1 MAVST
6 VKVNINGQDYNLVYN
21 SVSGKYEGTITA
33 PSTTSYHQTNNKYGV
48 TVTATDDAGNVT
60 VKDRSDTVLG
70 SSLQLRVLEKDKP
83 TISIITPSSG
93 ARATSATPKIEFK
106 VRDAGS
112 GINISSLDLKIDGGT
127 KITNVSPGMTCTS
140 VSGGYD
146 CVYIPPTALGEG
158 AHTITISVQDNDSNT
173 SDLLSSGFTVDTVPP
188 ALNITSP
195 SVGLVTNKPSLAVSG
210 TTNDATSSPTRIN
223 IKLNNADQGSVT
235 VAENGAFSKTITLE
249 EGVNTIEIVAI
260 DSAGLTSKV
269 TRTVKL
275 STVAPTISAVTLA
288 PNPVDCGKTFVVSVT
303 VTDLN

>member
-1 MAVST
+1 MAVNT
-6 VKVNINGQDYNLVYN
+6 VKVNINGQDYNLTYN
-21 SVSGKYEGTITA
+21 STSGKYEGTITA
-33 PSTTSYHQTNNKYGV
+33 PSTTSYHQPSNKYGV

-60 VKDRSDTVLG
+60 VKDRTDAVLG

-146 CVYIPPTALGEG
+146 CVYISPTALGEG

-195 SVGLVTNKPSLAVSG
+195 SVGLVTNKSTLVISG
-210 TTNDATSSPTRIN
+210 TTNDITSSPVTIA

-235 VAENGAFSKTITLE
+235 VAENGAFSKTITLA
-249 EGVNTIEIVAI
+249 EGVNTIEIVAT

-269 TRTVKL
+269 TRTAKL
-275 STVAPTISAVTLA
+275 STVAPTITNVTLT